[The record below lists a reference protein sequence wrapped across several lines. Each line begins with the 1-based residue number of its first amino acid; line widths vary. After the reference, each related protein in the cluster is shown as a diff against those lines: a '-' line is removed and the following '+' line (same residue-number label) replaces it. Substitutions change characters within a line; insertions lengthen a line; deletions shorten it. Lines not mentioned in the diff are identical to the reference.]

1 MTTLLFLIL
10 PTMLL
15 AFWAQS
21 RVMST
26 YKKWVNVRSRGGITG
41 VEAASAILRSAG
53 IHDVQIEETGGQL
66 TDHYDPVHKKLRLS
80 QMNYRGSSLAALGV
94 AAHEAGHAIQHAQG
108 YFPLKI
114 RAALIPATSFA
125 SQILPFVLIGGF
137 FLNMAGLIWVGVAAY
152 LILTIFQLITLPV
165 EFDASKR
172 ATAQLAGLGII
183 GQDERTGVVQTLNAA
198 GWTYVAAF
206 VTSLAWLLH
215 FLMIALSSRE

>member
-1 MTTLLFLIL
+1 
-10 PTMLL
+10 MLL

-26 YKKWVNVRSRGGITG
+26 YKKWVKVGSRGGITG

-53 IHDVQIEETGGQL
+53 IHDVQIEQTGGQL
-66 TDHYDPVHKKLRLS
+66 TDHYDPVNKKLRLS
-80 QMNYRGSSLAALGV
+80 QMNYRGTSLAALGV

-114 RAALIPATSFA
+114 RAALIPMTSFA
-125 SQILPFVLIGGF
+125 SQMLPFVLLGGF
-137 FLNMAGLIWVGVAAY
+137 FFQMTGLIWAGVAAY
-152 LILTIFQLITLPV
+152 LILTIFQLVTLPV

-172 ATAQLAGLGII
+172 ATAQLANLGII
-183 GQDERTGVVQTLNAA
+183 GPDERAGVVQTLNAA

-215 FLMIALSSRE
+215 FLMIALSNRN